1 MIAATSATIIE
12 KIGNRVR
19 IAIALS
25 DGRTITTSGK
35 GKDMAKA
42 VKQAVQTANK
52 AAAAA
57 PAHTPFELAYMGVNG
72 GTGIWSAEMTNAIAT
87 IEARAIEAGNTKV
100 SSIAR
105 QFIRTHQIS
114 TAQKQVLAA
123 FAVANNITF

>member
-1 MIAATSATIIE
+1 MITATSYTIIG
-12 KIGNRVR
+12 KIGSRVR
-19 IAIALS
+19 IAIVLS

-35 GKDMAKA
+35 ERDMAKA
-42 VKQAVQTANK
+42 VKEAVRQISG
-52 AAAAA
+52 AASH
-57 PAHTPFELAYMGVNG
+57 AHTPFELAYMSING
-72 GTGIWSAEMTNAIAT
+72 ATGIWSAKTTNGIAA